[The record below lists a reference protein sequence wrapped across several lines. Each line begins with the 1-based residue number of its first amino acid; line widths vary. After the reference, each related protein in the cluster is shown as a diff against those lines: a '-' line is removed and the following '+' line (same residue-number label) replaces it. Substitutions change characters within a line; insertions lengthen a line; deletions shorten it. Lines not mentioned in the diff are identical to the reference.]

1 MCLIRT
7 SVGSAFSIVP
17 YLVMVALYSLTPN
30 VLRTA
35 VFIFLFDLKFLST
48 HSHYSYPRQLS
59 MIGNSD
65 RQV

>member
-1 MCLIRT
+1 MDQP
-7 SVGSAFSIVP
+7 FPIVP

-30 VLRTA
+30 VIRTA
-35 VFIFLFDLKFLST
+35 VFIFLFDSKFLST

-59 MIGNSD
+59 VVGNSD